1 MCLRTAT
8 RRIQKGAGL
17 TAYLD
22 ELGAWWLPLDAL
34 LLLVRWSVRTSQLEL
49 DPGDDA
55 WFATALRERPE
66 Q

>member
-1 MCLRTAT
+1 M
-8 RRIQKGAGL
+8 GAGL
-17 TAYLD
+17 TATLD

-34 LLLVRWSVRTSQLEL
+34 LLPDAEAVVLESPAPLVRTSQLEL

-66 Q
+66 W